1 MKTLTTKQH
10 QRSEKKKKK
19 LAALANLVKL
29 NDKDRQEEIMAERQE
44 ESKQETQ
51 NAVNMDDD
59 GFTKVIF
66 ILFKL

>member
-1 MKTLTTKQH
+1 MKTLTTKQQ

-44 ESKQETQ
+44 VLKQETQ
-51 NAVNMDDD
+51 QQNVDNIDDD
-59 GFTKVIF
+59 GFTKVI
-66 ILFKL
+66 LNL